1 MAKSLKHPKGLY
13 LLFMTEM
20 WERFSY
26 YGMRALLVLYLTQS
40 VLEGGMGFSEENA
53 TLLYGFFTGL
63 VYMTPIIGGWL
74 ADRYL
79 GQRRAITIGGITMML
94 GQFCLASTNS
104 VTMLYLGLFLLI
116 IGNGFFKPNISVLV
130 GDLYEPGDKRRDSA
144 FTIFYMGIN
153 IGAGLSPLVCGWL
166 GMLYGYRAG
175 FLAAGIGML
184 IGQLIFNLIGPKYLG
199 NLGSVAVGNKNHPNA
214 QNHPLTK
221 EEKDRTWVIIIIVLF
236 CVFFWAGFE
245 QAGSSLTLYTEKY
258 INRNVFGFEI
268 PTAWFQSV
276 NSFFIVLLAPVFSML
291 WTFLA
296 TRNKE
301 PGVPL
306 KMGLGMIMLGVGF
319 LLMVMAC
326 LQRGSDNPDETVKAN
341 LLFLVGTYLFH
352 TFGELLLSPIG
363 LSMVT
368 RLAPVKLA
376 SLLMGVWFLSSFV
389 ANIIGGFVASYAS
402 RMGAMSI
409 FITIAAI
416 SVMLGL
422 LLISMNKWLFKK
434 SHGTL

>member
-1 MAKSLKHPKGLY
+1 MATSLKHPKGLY

-40 VLEGGMGFSEENA
+40 LLEGGMGFSEENA

-74 ADRYL
+74 ADNYL
-79 GQRRAITIGGITMML
+79 GQRHSITIGGITMML
-94 GQFCLASTNS
+94 GQFCLASVNS
-104 VTMLYLGLFLLI
+104 PTMLYLGLFFLI

-130 GDLYEPGDKRRDSA
+130 GDLYETDDKRKDAA

-153 IGAGLSPLVCGWL
+153 IGAGISPLVCGWL
-166 GMLYGYRAG
+166 GMKYGYRAG

-184 IGQLIFNLIGPKYLG
+184 IGQLIYNVFSSKYLG
-199 NLGSVAVGNKNHPNA
+199 DIGKVAVGNKKNPNSN
-214 QNHPLTK
+214 NHPLTK
-221 EEKDRTWVIIIIVLF
+221 PEKDRTWVIIIIVLF

-245 QAGSSLTLYTEKY
+245 QAGSSMTLYTEKY
-258 INRNVFGFEI
+258 INRTVYGFEI

-276 NSFFIVLLAPVFSML
+276 NAFFIVLLAPVFSML

-296 TRNKE
+296 SRNRE
-301 PGVPL
+301 PNVPL
-306 KMGLGMIMLGVGF
+306 KMGFGMIMLGIGF
-319 LLMVMAC
+319 VLMVMAC
-326 LQRGSDNPDETVKAN
+326 LQRGGNNPDETIKAN
-341 LLFLVGTYLFH
+341 LLFLVGAYLLH
-352 TFGELLLSPIG
+352 TVGELLLSPTG

-368 RLAPVKLA
+368 KLAPVKLA

-389 ANIIGGFVASYAS
+389 ANIMGGFIASYAS

-409 FITIAAI
+409 FVTIAVV
-416 SVMLGL
+416 SVFLGL
-422 LLISMNKWLFKK
+422 VLISMNKWLFKK
-434 SHGTL
+434 SHGSL